1 MGGGILAH
9 ISENSRAGSDS
20 DSGFRQEQVS
30 DVRIF
35 LGSQASP
42 SVHLTDR
49 EINPKLIPSPE
60 QLRWKETLLLQLWEE
75 RPLIPSLDPRIWG
88 SPLSQ

>member
-1 MGGGILAH
+1 MAH

-49 EINPKLIPSPE
+49 EIN
-60 QLRWKETLLLQLWEE
+60 T
-75 RPLIPSLDPRIWG
+75 PSL
-88 SPLSQ
+88 SHHLSNSGGRRLFSYSSGRKGL